1 MDFLTKDINQ
11 LPIEVRGERRRV
23 RKRRR
28 KKKRFR
34 SFIFNFILISFIV
47 STSTLGYAV
56 WRVDKAL
63 DHISLKPG
71 YQTEGRSFS
80 YESKQAMEKPKETKT
95 FSVLIMG
102 RDSRPETRTNLT
114 DVMILAAIDPVKKEV
129 SMVSIPRDTK
139 VMVPEVSRELKV
151 NSVFNMGDQLR
162 REEERLGK
170 IPDTDG
176 PTLAKQT
183 VERLFK
189 IPIDHY
195 IVVDFNSFVEIV
207 DEVGGIT
214 VQVERDLIYNDPTD
228 HTHINLRAGLQQ
240 LDGENALDWI
250 RHRHDDRG
258 VDYYSS
264 DFDRNRRQ
272 QEAIKAIVQ
281 KLGGWSSA
289 TKILDLMDT
298 MAEHIQ
304 TDMEKDQIKNLMW
317 SLNSFDLNHLKS
329 IETPHVYWDSH
340 RLQTVIPEEDLSL
353 VHNELNFILNKGK
366 NK

>member
-1 MDFLTKDINQ
+1 MDYLSRNTNHP
-11 LPIEVRGERRRV
+11 PIEVREERRRV
-23 RKRRR
+23 QKRRR
-28 KKKRFR
+28 NKRR
-34 SFIFNFILISFIV
+34 IRWLIFKFTLISFIIG
-47 STSTLGYAV
+47 TSTLGYAA
-56 WRVDKAL
+56 WRFEKAI
-63 DHISLKPG
+63 DHVFLKPD
-71 YQTEGRSFS
+71 YPTERTSFS
-80 YESKQAMEKPKETKT
+80 HESKQAMEKLEETKP

-102 RDSRPETRTNLT
+102 RDSRSETGTNLT
-114 DVMILAAIDPVKKEV
+114 DVMIVAAIDPAEKEV

-151 NSVFNMGDQLR
+151 NSVFNVGDQLR
-162 REEERLGK
+162 REAERSEHTS
-170 IPDTDG
+170 DTDG
-176 PTLAKQT
+176 PTLAKRT
-183 VERLFK
+183 VGRLFK

-214 VQVERDLIYNDPTD
+214 VQVERDLVYTDPTD
-228 HTHINLRAGLQQ
+228 NTHINLQAGIQQ
-240 LDGENALDWI
+240 LDGKNALDWI

-272 QEAIKAIVQ
+272 QEAIKAIAQ
-281 KLGGWSSA
+281 KLAGWSGA
-289 TKILDLMDT
+289 TRIFGIMDT

-304 TDMEKDQIKNLMW
+304 TDLTKDQIKDLLWNLK
-317 SLNSFDLNHLKS
+317 SFDLNHLKN

-353 VHNELNFILNKGK
+353 VHDELNFILNKGK
-366 NK
+366 DK